1 MTRQNTAIY
10 KSNTFMDSKTVV
22 LYANFACH
30 KTFGTYLIFM
40 RWCTIVSVIYAHN
53 FLIYF

>member
-1 MTRQNTAIY
+1 MTRQNTAIYKSNTFMDSKTY

-40 RWCTIVSVIYAHN
+40 R
-53 FLIYF
+53 